1 MMFGRGIEA
10 VVDVSFGGLAVGIM
24 LLGRNFETN
33 GANMRGRASPISM
46 S

>member
-24 LLGRNFETN
+24 LLGEILRQTVQT
-33 GANMRGRASPISM
+33 
-46 S
+46 